1 MKTKP
6 ILPLIKSDP
15 WLEPYAEAIQGRYDY
30 YLQVEKKLTGG
41 NMKLSDFA
49 TGYLYFGLRHVLEGW
64 IFREWAPNATAI
76 YMIGD
81 FNNWKKDEKYRL
93 IPTNDGIWEIHLDEN
108 ALKHKQLYKLLIEWE
123 GGAGERIPAWC
134 RRVVQDEQTKIFS
147 AQVWNPENPYQ
158 FKVEKFVPDT

>member
-6 ILPLIKSDP
+6 ILPLVKSDP
-15 WLEPYAEAIQGRYDY
+15 WLEPYADAIQGRYDY

-49 TGYLYFGLRHVLEGW
+49 TGYLYFGLHHVPEGW

-81 FNNWKKDEKYRL
+81 FNNWKKE
-93 IPTNDGIWEIHLDEN
+93 
-108 ALKHKQLYKLLIEWE
+108 E
-123 GGAGERIPAWC
+123 GLAW
-134 RRVVQDEQTKIFS
+134 
-147 AQVWNPENPYQ
+147 
-158 FKVEKFVPDT
+158 